1 MNASSIGPQGCFR
14 HGRLPP
20 PRAGSLRHGPWP
32 AQACPPGIKRSQHRR
47 GGLVAGAVGAAA
59 WLGAV
64 LVHVGTAGAQSPT
77 AAAAPVWRPPAAA
90 AVQSQALAWLD
101 QRKVDAATRGKAL
114 ELWQTP
120 PQEPAEVLDRLVR
133 TFALVD
139 GDVRG
144 LVEFCSRPRGN
155 AVPPLPSWLASP
167 SSAEPIV
174 TNNVRLWY
182 ARWLVHE
189 ELFDEAAEVLR
200 GLSPQDVVDPA
211 SLLFYQ
217 GVVHHRLVQGDAA
230 RQALSAL
237 LAGGPAPQRYLAV
250 ARLMDAD
257 LKDLK
262 EDTLDH
268 IARRMADIERRLG
281 LGRAGPKVRKIEDG
295 VIESLDKLIKRLE
308 AQQQQA
314 SSSGGANN
322 IQSMRPAQDSQ
333 IMEGKGKGDVDR
345 KPVGSQAGWGN
356 LPPRQREEA
365 LQQIGRDFPSHYRE
379 IVEQYFRKLASESNP

>member
-1 MNASSIGPQGCFR
+1 MNASYIGHERCFG
-14 HGRLPP
+14 HGRRVPLG
-20 PRAGSLRHGPWP
+20 AGSPWP
-32 AQACPPGIKRSQHRR
+32 GPSPPKRPFPGRTPAQCRWPRR
-47 GGLVAGAVGAAA
+47 VAGAASAAA
-59 WLGAV
+59 WLWAM
-64 LVHVGTAGAQSPT
+64 LVHLGTAGAQSPS
-77 AAAAPVWRPPAAA
+77 AATAPVWRPPAAA

-101 QRKVDAATRGKAL
+101 QRKADAATRGKAL

-120 PQEPAEVLDRLVR
+120 PQEPAEVLDRLVQ

-139 GDVRG
+139 SNVRG

-167 SSAEPIV
+167 SSTEPIV
-174 TNNVRLWY
+174 ANNVRLWY

-217 GVVHHRLVQGDAA
+217 GVVYHRLVQGDAA
-230 RQALSAL
+230 RQAVSAL
-237 LAGGPAPQRYLAV
+237 LVGGPAPQRYLAV

-281 LGRAGPKVRKIEDG
+281 LGRAGPKVRKLEDG

-345 KPVGSQAGWGN
+345 KPVGSQGGWGN

-379 IVEQYFRKLASESNP
+379 IVEQYFRKLASESNQ